1 MITNFRV
8 FGKRSVSK
16 TVKKNSISISAVK
29 HTHTHLWQSRHDE
42 HIEKECESC
51 FIGRFMEH
59 RKMGGSGSVSP
70 VREEVYMEGK

>member
-1 MITNFRV
+1 MITNLQV
-8 FGKRSVSK
+8 LGKRIVLPK
-16 TVKKNSISISAVK
+16 TFKKNSISIPAVK
-29 HTHTHLWQSRHDE
+29 HLWQSHDE
-42 HIEKECESC
+42 HVGKERESC